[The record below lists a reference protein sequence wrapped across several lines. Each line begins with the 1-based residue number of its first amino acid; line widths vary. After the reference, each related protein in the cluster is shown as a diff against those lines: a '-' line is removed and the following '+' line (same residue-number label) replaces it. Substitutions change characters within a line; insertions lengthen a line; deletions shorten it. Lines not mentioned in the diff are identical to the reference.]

1 MKRII
6 ATVCSMLIIAG
17 NVSANDLKTY
27 KATYEKNLQ
36 EIILSHGIK
45 MSELGQQYTKSLDS
59 LLARVKRAGDL
70 DKTTAVMGEFTRFRK
85 EEAMP
90 DKLSALLDI
99 QTLQSSFANQA
110 SSHEVN
116 KAKGVVF
123 LASKYDQALERLQ
136 RALVSS
142 SKLDDAKAVQD
153 ERKRIEVSED
163 VVVAKAMVST
173 RRTRAKKRH
182 NMAGANDSNRVG
194 DARQA
199 MLRRAKK
206 KGLLNISVTKDSGY
220 TVEDVKLRSPC
231 WFNRKYSFKKI
242 PPVLKDARFIK
253 RVNTDDRDGLSS
265 EVTVSRMCDAYVA
278 IMYFYKD
285 KTVFTDDQFADLEK
299 DGWKVVDA
307 EFATTATKSEIWRWK
322 VVHKEIDAGI
332 FEFEPLGAYLIFMLQ

>member
-6 ATVCSMLIIAG
+6 ATVSSMLIIAG
-17 NVSANDLKTY
+17 IASANDITTY
-27 KATYEKNLQ
+27 KATYEKNLE
-36 EIILSHGIK
+36 EIILSHGMK

-59 LLARVKRAGDL
+59 LLARVKKAGDL
-70 DKTTAVMGEFTRFRK
+70 DKSTAVMGEFTRFGK
-85 EEAMP
+85 EKAMP

-99 QTLQSSFANQA
+99 QTLQSSFANHA
-110 SSHEVN
+110 STHDVN
-116 KAKGVVF
+116 KAKGIVY

-136 RALVSS
+136 RTLVSS

-163 VVVAKAMVST
+163 VVAAKAIVST
-173 RRTRAKKRH
+173 GITRAENKHKV
-182 NMAGANDSNRVG
+182 AGGNVSNKVD

-206 KGLLNISVTKDSGY
+206 QGLLNISVTKDSGY
-220 TVEDVKLRSPC
+220 AVETIKLRSPC
-231 WFNRKYSFKKI
+231 WFNRKYSFKKL
-242 PPVLKDARFIK
+242 PPVLKNARFIK

-265 EVTVSRMCDAYVA
+265 EVTVSRMCDAYIA

-285 KTVFTDDQFADLEK
+285 KTVFTDDQFAALEK
-299 DGWKVVDA
+299 DGWKLLDS

-322 VVHKEIDAGI
+322 VVHKEINAGI
-332 FEFEPLGAYLIFMLQ
+332 FEFEPLGTLLIFMFQ